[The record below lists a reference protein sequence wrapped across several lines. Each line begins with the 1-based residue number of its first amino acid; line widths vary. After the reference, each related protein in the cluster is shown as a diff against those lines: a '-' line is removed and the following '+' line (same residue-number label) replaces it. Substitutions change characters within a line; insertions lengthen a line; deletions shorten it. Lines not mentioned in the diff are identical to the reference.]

1 MIFCLLGKSAS
12 GKDTILNQVIK
23 NGIVE
28 NIISTT
34 TRPMRS
40 NETEGI
46 SYHFVTKKEFLDK
59 MTSGDF
65 LETTRYD
72 VAVNDDTWYYG
83 IDGTKLDMNKNYITI
98 VNPDGF
104 RQIKAKI
111 GSENVVGILV
121 VADDKERLI
130 RSLMRD
136 SNVNCLEVCRRFLAD
151 YEDFKNVENEVKYI
165 IKNRDLQQSVN
176 IVNKIIEKELR
187 LKSQQNPIEIGE
199 RVKILK
205 ILNTDDT
212 RHLVGMV
219 GKEGYIVGRISYK
232 DIDRYKVLTNFD
244 TNETYYFRRNELE
257 VIE

>member
-40 NETEGI
+40 NERKGV
-46 SYHFVTKKEFLDK
+46 SYHFITKDEFLKKIDN
-59 MTSGDF
+59 GDF
-65 LETTRYD
+65 LEVTQYK
-72 VAVNDDTWYYG
+72 VAVDNDTWYYG
-83 IDGTKLDMNKNYITI
+83 IDNTKLDANKNYITI
-98 VNPDGF
+98 LNPDGY

-121 VADDKERLI
+121 LADDKERLM
-130 RSLMRD
+130 RSLTRD
-136 SNVNCLEVCRRFLAD
+136 INVNTLEVCRRFLAD

-165 IKNRDLQQSVN
+165 VKNRELQQSVN

-187 LKSQQNPIEIGE
+187 LKSQQNPIEIGK

-244 TNETYYFRRNELE
+244 TNETYYFRRDELE
-257 VIE
+257 VIR